1 MFKNVKIGVRMG
13 LGFALV
19 LILLVATLGFAAQR
33 MGKLN
38 GDIQTVVVDL
48 FPKTVLENE
57 VISQANANAINLRD
71 LLLTEDA
78 QHQKDIN
85 AKIAEGSGKADEA
98 MTKLAELL
106 ASDDEKLML
115 NSAVEARTE
124 YSDMRARILKL
135 AQDGKI
141 TEARKLTVTELAPLQ
156 DTYLAAVR
164 DLIQFQTDLVD
175 EAGTGAISL
184 YNAAR
189 TWLTALAIVSILLA
203 IGVAAWVTRSVTR
216 PISEAVSAAHRLA
229 KGDLTVKIAATSNDE
244 TGQLLRAMAEM
255 VQTLSRIIGDV
266 RVAADSLSNA
276 SDQVNSTAQSLSQ
289 AASEQAASV
298 EETSASI
305 EQMTASIGQN
315 AENAKVTDGMATKA
329 AREATEGGQSVKQT
343 VAAMKAIAAKIGIID
358 DIAYQ
363 TNLLALNAAIEAARA
378 GDHGKG
384 FAVVAAEVRKLAER
398 AQVAAREISEVAGNS
413 VTLSEQAGKL
423 LDEIVPA
430 ISKTSD
436 LVQEIAA
443 ASEEQSTGVAQVN
456 LAMGQLNQLTQQNA
470 SASEELAATSEE
482 MNGQADQ
489 LQRLMEF
496 FRTSDS
502 VASEPA
508 APTDSAPTAKVA
520 AAPAAAKPAPAGQ
533 PVEET
538 EFVRF

>member
-1 MFKNVKIGVRMG
+1 IN
-13 LGFALV
+13 L
-19 LILLVATLGFAAQR
+19 
-33 MGKLN
+33 
-38 GDIQTVVVDL
+38 
-48 FPKTVLENE
+48 
-57 VISQANANAINLRD
+57 ANANAINTRD
-71 LLLTEDA
+71 FLLADES
-78 QHQKDIN
+78 QQKDI
-85 AKIAEGSGKADEA
+85 ATKIEDVNTKTAEALSKLEA
-98 MTKLAELL
+98 VLV
-106 ASDDEKLML
+106 SDDEKLML
-115 NSAVEARTE
+115 NSANEARKE
-124 YSDMRARILKL
+124 YVDMRARIIKL
-135 AQDGKI
+135 ANDGKQS
-141 TEARKLTVTELAPLQ
+141 EAKKLLIGELPPLQ
-156 DTYLAAVR
+156 ETYLNAIH

-175 EAGTGAISL
+175 ESGKGAISL
-184 YNAAR
+184 YNTARKLLTGLAA
-189 TWLTALAIVSILLA
+189 AAILLA
-203 IGVAAWVTRSVTR
+203 IFVAAWVTRSVTR
-216 PISEAVSAAHRLA
+216 PIGEAVAAAHRLA
-229 KGDLTVKIAATSNDE
+229 KGDLTVKIEAKSNDE

-255 VQTLSRIIGDV
+255 VETLSRIIGDV

-398 AQVAAREISEVAGNS
+398 SQVAAREISEVAGNS
-413 VTLSEQAGKL
+413 VTLSEQAGRL

-489 LQRLMEF
+489 LQSLMEF
-496 FRTSDS
+496 FKTSDTVADEPPAS
-502 VASEPA
+502 VE
-508 APTDSAPTAKVA
+508 PTA
-520 AAPAAAKPAPAGQ
+520 PSKPAPKSARKSAAAAQ
-533 PVEET
+533 PEAVEET

>member
-1 MFKNVKIGVRMG
+1 MG

-19 LILLVATLGFAAQR
+19 LVLLVATLGFAAQR

-38 GDIQTVVVDL
+38 SDIQTVVVDL

-57 VISQANANAINLRD
+57 VISLANANAISLRD
-71 LLLTEDA
+71 MLLTDDV
-78 QHQKDIN
+78 QVQKEIS
-85 AKIAEGSGKADEA
+85 AKIAEASGKSDEA
-98 MTKLAELL
+98 VTKLTELL
-106 ASDDEKLML
+106 VSDDEKLML
-115 NSAVEARTE
+115 NSAVEARGE
-124 YSDMRARILKL
+124 YSEMRARILKL
-135 AQDGKI
+135 AEEGKVS
-141 TEARKLTVTELAPLQ
+141 EARKLTVTELAPLQ

-184 YNAAR
+184 YNTAR

-203 IGVAAWVTRSVTR
+203 IAVAVWVTRSVTR
-216 PISEAVSAAHRLA
+216 PIGEAVAAAHRLA
-229 KGDLTVKIAATSNDE
+229 KGDLTVKIASSSNDE

-255 VQTLSRIIGDV
+255 VATLSRIIGDV
-266 RVAADSLSNA
+266 RVAANSLSNA

-398 AQVAAREISEVAGNS
+398 SQVAAREISEVAGNS

-430 ISKTSD
+430 INKTSD

-489 LQRLMEF
+489 LQSLMEF

-502 VASEPA
+502 AESE
-508 APTDSAPTAKVA
+508 APVDSAPTGR
-520 AAPAAAKPAPAGQ
+520 AAPQSVAKPATATAAAA
-533 PVEET
+533 VEET